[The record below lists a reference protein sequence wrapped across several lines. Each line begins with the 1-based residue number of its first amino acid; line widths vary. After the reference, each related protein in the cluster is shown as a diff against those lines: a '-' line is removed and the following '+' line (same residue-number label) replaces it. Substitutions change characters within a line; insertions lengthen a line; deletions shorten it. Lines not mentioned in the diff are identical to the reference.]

1 MVFSGSVGPRP
12 SGANRGADPGA
23 DHGADRDDAAAG
35 AEDIVVHDG
44 AADREPGAEPNGVA
58 ETRATAE
65 GGEAVATAEAEVAN
79 TF

>member
-1 MVFSGSVGPRP
+1 MVLIVVLIVVLI
-12 SGANRGADPGA
+12 
-23 DHGADRDDAAAG
+23 HGADRDDAAAG
-35 AEDIVVHDG
+35 AEDIVHDG
-44 AADREPGAEPNGVA
+44 AADREPDAEPNGVA